1 MSAACSA
8 SGITTLCAALSNTR
22 RDIGTLRRQVTLKKL
37 PECLSDAF
45 AIAFSRCASTVVAM
59 QTGPRSLFISIESK
73 LHLPPRVN
81 PIILTVKADASPV
94 GVRQHKLPP

>member
-1 MSAACSA
+1 
-8 SGITTLCAALSNTR
+8 
-22 RDIGTLRRQVTLKKL
+22 
-37 PECLSDAF
+37 
-45 AIAFSRCASTVVAM
+45 M

-81 PIILTVKADASPV
+81 PIILAVKADASPV